1 MEYGH
6 LLSLL
11 PDSMKLMYRKYENL
25 IKKVINAEWSK
36 VFNRTCLKEYLWPT
50 YTKISNLFNK
60 THCCIKTTDLN

>member
-36 VFNRTCLKEYLWPT
+36 VFNRTCLK
-50 YTKISNLFNK
+50 KIYK
-60 THCCIKTTDLN
+60 C

>member
-11 PDSMKLMYRKYENL
+11 PDSIKLMYRKYENL

-50 YTKISNLFNK
+50 YTKIILIHIDNK
-60 THCCIKTTDLN
+60 LNYFKIE

>member
-50 YTKISNLFNK
+50 YSK
-60 THCCIKTTDLN
+60 TH